1 MQPPQAD
8 IHPPIEFISHPL
20 IKPNSIERRLYQLS
34 LAGCALGES
43 TLIVLPTG
51 LGKTVIALL
60 AIARRLQEYQG
71 TVIILSPT
79 KPLVEQ
85 HATFL
90 KAVMNLPPEEI
101 IVLTGS
107 ISPQKRSSM
116 IKDAR
121 IIVSTPQVVEND
133 LRAGRIDL
141 SDIVHITFDEAHR
154 AVGNYAYV
162 YIAQQY
168 QLQCKDPLILG
179 ITASPGSNSD
189 KIEEVCSNLF
199 VSKVQVRTETDPDVK
214 PYIHY
219 RELEW
224 RHIKVPVEIGG
235 LKRSMELVLEN
246 RMHQLAELGFVDPAR
261 KYLNKREML
270 DLQAQ
275 LQGRLSRGP
284 DPRIYKAISLVAE
297 LFKVDH
303 AIEIA
308 GTQGPEALAKY
319 FDRLEHEASSR
330 SGSKASRRLMDDVN
344 MRHAIY
350 SLKEMDISH
359 PKLEA
364 VKEIVSDQLL
374 QNPESRVI
382 VFTNYRDTSELV
394 TNRLKEVDIIRPV
407 RFVGQASK
415 YRDTGLT
422 QKQQVDILNEFKS
435 GKYNT
440 LVATSV
446 AEEGLDI
453 PATDLVLFFEPVP
466 SEIRSIQRKGRTGRK
481 HAGKVVVLVAKG
493 TKDEAYY
500 WSSRR
505 KENTMN
511 DKMRQF
517 KSPALS
523 STGGSPET
531 NFIED
536 DVAVEDAPDTS
547 GTTTPQ
553 KQLLDYSS
561 SQIQIYVDRR
571 EIRSGVAQALEA
583 AGDKVIYS
591 TLNVGDYIVS
601 DKVAIERKTD
611 MDLLDSIIDKNRNLF
626 RQLSDL
632 AKAYD
637 RPVLIIEG
645 DNLYTGRQIHP
656 NAIRGV
662 LSSIATDFGIPIIN
676 SKDEVDTAAF
686 IHIMAKREQEDKKRS
701 ISLHGS
707 KTSMTLKEQQEYIV
721 SAISNIGPT
730 TAIKLLRHFGS
741 VEHIISADIENL
753 LEVDSV
759 GPKTAQYLIDVVK
772 TEYKG

>member
-1 MQPPQAD
+1 
-8 IHPPIEFISHPL
+8 
-20 IKPNSIERRLYQLS
+20 
-34 LAGCALGES
+34 
-43 TLIVLPTG
+43 
-51 LGKTVIALL
+51 
-60 AIARRLQEYQG
+60 
-71 TVIILSPT
+71 
-79 KPLVEQ
+79 
-85 HATFL
+85 
-90 KAVMNLPPEEI
+90 
-101 IVLTGS
+101 
-107 ISPQKRSSM
+107 
-116 IKDAR
+116 
-121 IIVSTPQVVEND
+121 
-133 LRAGRIDL
+133 
-141 SDIVHITFDEAHR
+141 
-154 AVGNYAYV
+154 
-162 YIAQQY
+162 
-168 QLQCKDPLILG
+168 
-179 ITASPGSNSD
+179 
-189 KIEEVCSNLF
+189 
-199 VSKVQVRTETDPDVK
+199 
-214 PYIHY
+214 
-219 RELEW
+219 
-224 RHIKVPVEIGG
+224 
-235 LKRSMELVLEN
+235 
-246 RMHQLAELGFVDPAR
+246 
-261 KYLNKREML
+261 ML

-523 STGGSPET
+523 STGGNPET

-759 GPKTAQYLIDVVK
+759 GPKTAQYIIDVVK

>member
-90 KAVMNLPPEEI
+90 KTVMNLPPEEI

-219 RELEW
+219 RKLEW

-523 STGGSPET
+523 STGGNPET

-721 SAISNIGPT
+721 SAISNIGPA

-759 GPKTAQYLIDVVK
+759 GPKTAQYIIDVVK

>member
-51 LGKTVIALL
+51 LGKTIIALL

-90 KAVMNLPPEEI
+90 KTVMNLPPEEI

-162 YIAQQY
+162 YIARQY

-547 GTTTPQ
+547 GITTPQ

-611 MDLLDSIIDKNRNLF
+611 IDLLDSIIDKNRNLF

-759 GPKTAQYLIDVVK
+759 GPKTAQYIIDVVK